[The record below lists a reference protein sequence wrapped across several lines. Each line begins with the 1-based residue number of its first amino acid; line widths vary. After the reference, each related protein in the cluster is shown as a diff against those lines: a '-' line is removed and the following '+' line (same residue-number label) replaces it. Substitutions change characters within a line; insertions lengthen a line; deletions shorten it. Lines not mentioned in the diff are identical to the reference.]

1 MSTMSRILAI
11 DFGERRIGL
20 ALSDPLGITAQGL
33 PTIDTRKIKDV
44 FGFIGN
50 LVTEKG
56 VNKLVVGMPK
66 NMNGSIGPKGE
77 KVKRFMQKL
86 ARKAEV
92 DIVAW
97 DERLTSVQSLRS
109 MKAMGTKQRKKEVTD
124 RISATLILQSYLDS
138 LGQGE
143 NRSSTDEV

>member
-1 MSTMSRILAI
+1 MMGVDLSTMSRILAI

-33 PTIDTRKIKDV
+33 PTIDTKKIKDL

-50 LVTEKG
+50 LVTERG
-56 VNKLVVGMPK
+56 VDKLVVGMPR
-66 NMNGSIGPKGE
+66 NMNGSIGPQGE
-77 KVKRFMQKL
+77 RVKRFMQKL
-86 ARKAEV
+86 ARKTEV
-92 DIVAW
+92 DVVAW

-109 MKAMGTKQRKKEVTD
+109 MREMGTKQRNKEVTD

-138 LGQGE
+138 L
-143 NRSSTDEV
+143 R

>member
-1 MSTMSRILAI
+1 MPRILAI

-33 PTIDTRKIKDV
+33 PTIDTRKVKDV

-56 VNKLVVGMPK
+56 VDKLVVGMPK

-77 KVKRFMQKL
+77 KVRKFMQKL

-97 DERLTSVQSLRS
+97 DERLTSVQSLKS
-109 MKAMGTKQRKKEVTD
+109 MRAMGTKQRKKEVTD

-138 LGQGE
+138 LGQEGKRPS
-143 NRSSTDEV
+143 NDEV

>member
-1 MSTMSRILAI
+1 MLRILAI

-33 PTIDTRKIKDV
+33 PTIDTRQTKDV
-44 FGFIGN
+44 FGFIRN
-50 LVTEKG
+50 LVSEKK
-56 VNKLVVGMPK
+56 VDRLVVGMPR

-86 ARKAEV
+86 ARKTEV

-109 MKAMGTKQRKKEVTD
+109 MRAMGTKQKKKEVVD

-138 LGQGE
+138 LGQG
-143 NRSSTDEV
+143 DK